1 MQSTYYHYRT
11 VYSYRCSTRSYRT
24 CHTRFCPP
32 WRCCGPQSG
41 HHWHYTPSTAT
52 TTRDSGR
59 RQDDDGRSRRFAAA
73 RKGVLSCPQAARA
86 TRTS

>member
-1 MQSTYYHYRT
+1 MQSTYHYRT
-11 VYSYRCSTRSYRT
+11 VDSYRCSTRSYRT
-24 CHTRFCPP
+24 CYTRFCP

-41 HHWHYTPSTAT
+41 HYWHYAPSTTT
-52 TTRDSGR
+52 TTRDSGRR

-73 RKGVLSCPQAARA
+73 RKGVLSCPQATT